1 MRIGRAKLERET
13 TQLYYLAH
21 KNVKK
26 LWIEKKNRK
35 GIHPV
40 HLETVEIS
48 PQICC
53 FEWEGEQTL
62 QVGDE
67 LNLRFDL
74 KESTFNK
81 RAAVLTVDRC
91 LLLDEDFEH
100 KTWHLYCA
108 QFDVE
113 LDPDFFGEIVGPPR
127 KCKSRF

>member
-1 MRIGRAKLERET
+1 MKLERET
-13 TQLYYLAH
+13 TSQLYYLAH

-26 LWIEKKNRK
+26 LWVEKKNRK
-35 GIHPV
+35 GIHSV

-53 FEWEGEQTL
+53 FEWEGEQAL

-67 LNLRFDL
+67 LNFRFDL
-74 KESTFNK
+74 RERSLNR
-81 RAAVLTVDRC
+81 RAAILTVDKC
-91 LLLDEDFEH
+91 KLLDEGYEH

-108 QFDVE
+108 RFDDE
-113 LDPDFFGEIVGPPR
+113 LDPDFFKEVVGSPR